1 MPYLLSGAL
10 ESSRGCICCLLPF
23 GEEMSFSCGMD
34 EVQGPKPVLTLSK
47 GKEMSIHGWAP
58 PYLLIII

>member
-1 MPYLLSGAL
+1 
-10 ESSRGCICCLLPF
+10 
-23 GEEMSFSCGMD
+23 MSFSCGMD